1 MNIPLV
7 GWCNAHDDSLGG
19 GGGALLSHVRVHLAP
34 AGNPGSRSGY
44 DHQKFSSRG
53 AQLPHGCSTSFQSS
67 ERNLHAGTREK
78 PFLFFLKK
86 NGEAKSP
93 GSILIKK
100 RSKFQTTH
108 KGSPPKEKH
117 FHACRFME
125 PSQEAIPVI
134 LDRHQERRRTP
145 ILQGERSD
153 IHSKNTR
160 TTERSDEPKMRAYG
174 R

>member
-1 MNIPLV
+1 MAMSSSLAGAGVAGAVGTALAAVLGSGAGLKSALGVPLV

-86 NGEAKSP
+86 
-93 GSILIKK
+93 
-100 RSKFQTTH
+100 
-108 KGSPPKEKH
+108 
-117 FHACRFME
+117 M
-125 PSQEAIPVI
+125 
-134 LDRHQERRRTP
+134 
-145 ILQGERSD
+145 
-153 IHSKNTR
+153 
-160 TTERSDEPKMRAYG
+160 G
-174 R
+174 RQNLPALS